1 MSNDRNTHIDELT
14 DGVTEAA
21 LMASLESLEQ
31 AVERI
36 VQSRDHTMMLLTQGL
51 PDLWTAVVM
60 MLKATHG
67 TGKMVSVEATEVEP
81 EQVQMVL
88 DGRRFLVRYMELCNR
103 CLEVFDEALVLH
115 ERPMQK
121 PMGKAMDNVIE
132 GLYGETFRQ
141 MTLEV
146 GNQVALNISDVKSQT
161 EDALS
166 WLHDSLL
173 YTRML
178 VETIIRD
185 GHEVLKPFEVTN
197 KDMLSAIITGFRKYV
212 TKHHRRIEK
221 QLRHQT
227 NLFRPKRTSPLTPEV
242 WGALYEVE
250 EKAIDAAIS
259 EVLVGC
265 AEFAFIDSREK
276 LTMQENREL
285 LARIMLNCI
294 DEELFNFKDG
304 MEVND
309 LLTDLTGENLP
320 YFYERVH
327 RRNLIQIGMFPHLKE
342 EYEEFLKGTDH
353 PWERGNDNDD
363 PSTGSGQAPD
373 DDSNA
378 KREPAVLFTPE
389 AMKLWE
395 KLQEAEM
402 IDEDFQPMLSMRKA
416 SVIASVMGGR
426 LGLSPLW
433 EPFETLWDAKNLA
446 NSYSQAQLGKYYG
459 DLTKDIR
466 NALK

>member
-1 MSNDRNTHIDELT
+1 MSNDNNTNIDELT
-14 DGVTEAA
+14 DDVTEAE
-21 LMASLESLEQ
+21 LMAALKSLEQ
-31 AVERI
+31 AIER
-36 VQSRDHTMMLLTQGL
+36 VAQSRDRTMMLLNQRL

-60 MLKATHG
+60 MLKTTHG
-67 TGKMVSVEATEVEP
+67 TSKMVSVDTTEVEP
-81 EQVQMVL
+81 EQVQMAL

-103 CLEVFDEALVLH
+103 CMELYDEALMLH
-115 ERPMQK
+115 ERPVPKLMNST
-121 PMGKAMDNVIE
+121 MDDIIE
-132 GLYGETFRQ
+132 ELYGETFRQ
-141 MTLEV
+141 KTLEM

-161 EDALS
+161 EDAMN
-166 WLHDSLL
+166 WLYDSLL

-178 VETIIRD
+178 METVIRD

-197 KDMLSAIITGFRKYV
+197 RDLLSAIITGFRKYV
-212 TKHHRRIEK
+212 TKHHRRIER
-221 QLRHQT
+221 QIRHQT
-227 NLFRPKRTSPLTPEV
+227 NPFRPKRTSPLTPEV

-259 EVLVGC
+259 EVLVGST
-265 AEFAFIDSREK
+265 EFAFIDSKEK

-304 MEVND
+304 IEVND
-309 LLTDLTGENLP
+309 LLTDLTGDNLP

-342 EYEEFLKGTDH
+342 EYEEFLKGNDH
-353 PWERGNDNDD
+353 PWEKASHDDDNDSHRYDD
-363 PSTGSGQAPD
+363 PTAQ
-373 DDSNA
+373 
-378 KREPAVLFTPE
+378 REPTVLFTEE
-389 AMKLWE
+389 AMVLWR
-395 KLQEAEM
+395 KLQDAEM

-459 DLTKDIR
+459 DLMIDIK
-466 NALK
+466 NVLK

>member
-1 MSNDRNTHIDELT
+1 MNDTIINNIGRYEVDITEATMMTAMQTLELTVEQIRQSNDRC
-14 DGVTEAA
+14 V
-21 LMASLESLEQ
+21 
-31 AVERI
+31 
-36 VQSRDHTMMLLTQGL
+36 MLLSCGL
-51 PDLWTAVVM
+51 PSLWAAVVT
-60 MLKATHG
+60 MLKATHSIDM
-67 TGKMVSVEATEVEP
+67 TRSVEACDVEP
-81 EQVQMVL
+81 EQVQYVL
-88 DGRRFLVRYMELCNR
+88 DGKRFLMRYMELCNK
-103 CLEVFDEALVLH
+103 CMELYDDALMLHNTIGENKIESAMAETMEA
-115 ERPMQK
+115 E
-121 PMGKAMDNVIE
+121 
-132 GLYGETFRQ
+132 YGEGFKAR
-141 MTLEV
+141 TLEM
-146 GNQVALNISDVKSQT
+146 GNSVPVSIADVREQKT
-161 EDALS
+161 DALM
-166 WLHDSLL
+166 LMHDALL
-173 YTRML
+173 YDHQL
-178 VETIIRD
+178 VQQIIMN
-185 GHEVLKPFEVTN
+185 GHEILRPFDVAN
-197 KDMLSAIITGFRKYV
+197 KDLLMALITGFRKYV
-212 TKHHRRIEK
+212 AKNHRRIEK
-221 QLRHQT
+221 LLKHQT
-227 NLFRPKRTSPLTPEV
+227 NPFRPKRTSPLTPEV
-242 WGALYEVE
+242 WGELYVVE

-259 EVLVGC
+259 EVLVGNE
-265 AEFAFIDSREK
+265 EFGYIDGTEQ
-276 LTMQENREL
+276 LQMQENREL
-285 LARIMLNCI
+285 LARIMLNCN
-294 DEELFNFKDG
+294 DEEVFNFKDAIE
-304 MEVND
+304 MND

-327 RRNLIQIGMFPHLKE
+327 RRNLIQIGMFPQLKE
-342 EYEEFLKGTDH
+342 EYDEFLKGNDH
-353 PWERGNDNDD
+353 PWERSNDNDD